1 MTPISLGS
9 ITYSQGLQLL
19 AARKQALDSGHIPRM
34 SKEAMA
40 TSFPLRDIGADYV
53 EKIADSGLFDSL
65 KSGFGGMDSST
76 RNVLLSGLAGAGLG
90 AGTGAAS
97 ALFNGEEGVGLK
109 ALKGGL
115 AGGAVGG
122 GLGLAFNPE
131 LLHKAF
137 KLEKSPGLTSS
148 SSSLPPN
155 ASNAQHRAAQIK
167 SRTPAEQLN
176 EINKLQGVADSS
188 MPEVVNYTAHG
199 LNTAAAGGA
208 GAYIA
213 NKAVYDPD
221 TLASRL
227 HADMASSR
235 SAVPDI
241 PAYPAKTRVDSLGT
255 KWHTDATKAVKGKPA
270 TGIDMTKL
278 WNQMT
283 GTPMVPMSAANEAAA
298 HDTMR
303 KYSPEQIM
311 EKFKLKSSIPGK
323 IPITLN
329 SRLSGAFN
337 EELAG
342 KMLETSKLPGMLT
355 GAGKLRPGKAA
366 LLALLAGGWGL
377 GAGAIRHN
385 YRQSDSDRTDAKS
398 VLNALRTT
406 VMPEQTSN
414 TMQ

>member
-1 MTPISLGS
+1 MTPISLSS

-40 TSFPLRDIGADYV
+40 NSFPLRDIGADYI
-53 EKIADSGLFDSL
+53 EKIAESGLLDSL

-97 ALFNGEEGVGLK
+97 ALFNGEEGAGWK

-115 AGGAVGG
+115 AGGAIGG

-148 SSSLPPN
+148 ALPAN

-167 SRTPAEQLN
+167 SRTPAEQLD

-213 NKAVYDPD
+213 NKSVYDPA
-221 TLASRL
+221 TLTSRI
-227 HADMASSR
+227 HSDMASSK

-241 PAYPAKTRVDSLGT
+241 LAQPAEFRVDSMGT
-255 KWHTDATKAVKGKPA
+255 RWHKDAVKAQKGKPA

-283 GTPMVPMSAANEAAA
+283 GTPLANLNPADEAAA
-298 HDTMR
+298 HEIMR

-311 EKFKLKSSIPGK
+311 EKFKLKSSIPGR
-323 IPITLN
+323 IPTTLN
-329 SRLSGAFN
+329 SRLSGAFTDD
-337 EELAG
+337 LAE
-342 KMLETSKLPGMLT
+342 KMLEKSKLPGMFT

-385 YRQSDSDRTDAKS
+385 YRQSDTDRTDAKS

-406 VMPEQTSN
+406 VLPEQTSN

>member
-1 MTPISLGS
+1 MTPISLSS

-40 TSFPLRDIGADYV
+40 TSFPLRDIGADYI
-53 EKIADSGLFDSL
+53 EKIAESGLLDSL
-65 KSGFGGMDSST
+65 KSGFGGMDAST

-97 ALFNGEEGVGLK
+97 ALLNGEEGAGWK

-122 GLGLAFNPE
+122 GLGLAFNPDV
-131 LLHKAF
+131 LSKAF
-137 KLEKSPGLTSS
+137 KLEKSPEPA
-148 SSSLPPN
+148 SSSLPAN

-167 SRTPAEQLN
+167 SRTPAEQLA
-176 EINKLQGVADSS
+176 EINKLQSVADSS

-208 GAYIA
+208 GAYVA
-213 NKAVYDPD
+213 NKAVFDPD
-221 TLASRL
+221 TLANRIR
-227 HADMASSR
+227 ADMKSSK
-235 SAVPDI
+235 SAIPDI
-241 PAYPAKTRVDSLGT
+241 PPSPRKNMVDPNTGLSY
-255 KWHTDATKAVKGKPA
+255 HVDATKAVKGKPA
-270 TGIDMTKL
+270 TGIDMTTL

-283 GTPMVPMSAANEAAA
+283 GETRIPANAAKETSLHN
-298 HDTMR
+298 TMR
-303 KYSPEQIM
+303 RMSPDSIIK
-311 EKFKLKSSIPGK
+311 KFKLEGSIPGTMHS
-323 IPITLN
+323 TLN
-329 SRLSGAFN
+329 SRLSGAFKDD
-337 EELAG
+337 LAE
-342 KMLETSKLPGMLT
+342 KMLEKSKLTGMFT

-377 GAGAIRHN
+377 GAGAIRHK
-385 YRQSDSDRTDAKS
+385 YRQDDSDRTDAKAM
-398 VLNALRTT
+398 LNALRTT
-406 VMPEQTSN
+406 VMPNPTSN

>member
-1 MTPISLGS
+1 MTPISLSS

-19 AARKQALDSGHIPRM
+19 AARKQALDSGHIERM

-40 TSFPLRDIGADYV
+40 NSFPLRDIGADYI
-53 EKIADSGLFDSL
+53 EKIAESGLLDSL

-97 ALFNGEEGVGLK
+97 ALFNGEEGAGWK

-115 AGGAVGG
+115 AGGAIGG

-131 LLHKAF
+131 LLNKAF
-137 KLEKSPGLTSS
+137 KLEKSPGPA
-148 SSSLPPN
+148 SSLPPN

-167 SRTPAEQLN
+167 SRTPAEQLA
-176 EINKLQGVADSS
+176 EINKLQSVADSS

-221 TLASRL
+221 ALAHRI

-241 PAYPAKTRVDSLGT
+241 PASPKKTMVNPDTGLPYRV
-255 KWHTDATKAVKGKPA
+255 DATKAVKGKPA

-283 GTPMVPMSAANEAAA
+283 GTPLVPMSAAGEAAA

-323 IPITLN
+323 IPTTLN
-329 SRLSGAFN
+329 SRLSGAFTDD
-337 EELAG
+337 LAE
-342 KMLETSKLPGMLT
+342 KMLEKSKLPGMFT
-355 GAGKLRPGKAA
+355 GVGKLRPGKAA

-377 GAGAIRHN
+377 GAGAIRHK
-385 YRQSDSDRTDAKS
+385 YRQDDSDRTDAKAM
-398 VLNALRTT
+398 LNALRTT
-406 VMPEQTSN
+406 VMPDPTSN

>member
-1 MTPISLGS
+1 MKPISLGS

-40 TSFPLRDIGADYV
+40 TSFPLRDIGADYI
-53 EKIADSGLFDSL
+53 EKIAESGLLDSL
-65 KSGFGGMDSST
+65 KSGFGGMDAST

-97 ALFNGEEGVGLK
+97 ALLNGEEGAGWK

-122 GLGLAFNPE
+122 GLGLAFNPDV
-131 LLHKAF
+131 LSKAF
-137 KLEKSPGLTSS
+137 KLEKSPEPA
-148 SSSLPPN
+148 SSSLPAN

-167 SRTPAEQLN
+167 SRTPAEQLA
-176 EINKLQGVADSS
+176 ELNKLQGVADSS

-208 GAYIA
+208 GAYVA
-213 NKAVYDPD
+213 NKAMYDPD
-221 TLASRL
+221 MLADRI
-227 HADMASSR
+227 HADIKSSR

-241 PAYPAKTRVDSLGT
+241 EAKPAKTLTNLNTNMR
-255 KWHTDATKAVKGKPA
+255 WHQDATKAVKGKPA

-278 WNQMT
+278 WYNMT
-283 GTPMVPMSAANEAAA
+283 GETIPLPGVAAEAAF
-298 HDTMR
+298 HDSMR
-303 KYSPEQIM
+303 ADSKKQMIDAL
-311 EKFKLKSSIPGK
+311 KLEGK
-323 IPITLN
+323 IPGVAPRDLSN
-329 SRLSGAFN
+329 RLSGAYGAPAA
-337 EELAG
+337 EE
-342 KMLETSKLPGMLT
+342 MLEKANLKGMFT

-377 GAGAIRHN
+377 GAGVIRHK
-385 YRQSDSDRTDAKS
+385 YRQDDSDRTDAKAM
-398 VLNALRTT
+398 LNALRTT
-406 VMPEQTSN
+406 VMPNPTSN

>member
-1 MTPISLGS
+1 MTPISLSS

-19 AARKQALDSGHIPRM
+19 AARKQALDSGHIERM

-40 TSFPLRDIGADYV
+40 NSFPLRDIGADYI
-53 EKIADSGLFDSL
+53 EKIAESGLLDSL

-97 ALFNGEEGVGLK
+97 ALFNGEEGAGWK

-115 AGGAVGG
+115 AGGAIGG

-131 LLHKAF
+131 LLNKAF
-137 KLEKSPGLTSS
+137 KLEKSPGPA
-148 SSSLPPN
+148 SSLPPN

-167 SRTPAEQLN
+167 SRTPAEQLA

-208 GAYIA
+208 GAYVA
-213 NKAVYDPD
+213 NKAVFDPD
-221 TLASRL
+221 TLANRI
-227 HADMASSR
+227 HADMKSSR
-235 SAVPDI
+235 SAIPDI
-241 PAYPAKTRVDSLGT
+241 PASPRKNMVDPNTGLSY
-255 KWHTDATKAVKGKPA
+255 HIDAVKAVKGKPA
-270 TGIDMTKL
+270 TGIDMNTL

-283 GTPMVPMSAANEAAA
+283 GETRIPAGAAGEAAL

-303 KYSPEQIM
+303 KMSPEQII
-311 EKFKLKSSIPGK
+311 EKFKLKGSIPGTMNS
-323 IPITLN
+323 TLN
-329 SRLSGAFN
+329 SRLSGAFKDD
-337 EELAG
+337 LAE
-342 KMLETSKLPGMLT
+342 KMLEKSKLTGMFT

-377 GAGAIRHN
+377 GAGAIRHK
-385 YRQSDSDRTDAKS
+385 YRQDDSDRTDAKAM
-398 VLNALRTT
+398 LNALRTT
-406 VMPEQTSN
+406 VMPDPTSN

>member
-1 MTPISLGS
+1 MTPISLSS

-53 EKIADSGLFDSL
+53 EKIAESGLLDSL
-65 KSGFGGMDSST
+65 KSGFGGMDAST

-97 ALFNGEEGVGLK
+97 ALLSGEEGAGWK

-131 LLHKAF
+131 VLSKAF

-148 SSSLPPN
+148 ALPAN

-167 SRTPAEQLN
+167 SRTPAEQLD

-188 MPEVVNYTAHG
+188 MPETINYAAHG

-221 TLASRL
+221 TLA
-227 HADMASSR
+227 MG
-235 SAVPDI
+235 I
-241 PAYPAKTRVDSLGT
+241 KAKLQDPKLELAAFQSVFPTANPKTLTIDEL
-255 KWHTDATKAVKGKPA
+255 KAMMPK
-270 TGIDMTKL
+270 
-278 WNQMT
+278 
-283 GTPMVPMSAANEAAA
+283 
-298 HDTMR
+298 
-303 KYSPEQIM
+303 SP
-311 EKFKLKSSIPGK
+311 IPGT
-323 IPITLN
+323 IPSTLN
-329 SRLSGAFN
+329 SKLS
-337 EELAG
+337 AG
-342 KMLETSKLPGMLT
+342 LGDAGEKILEKSKIPGMLT
-355 GAGKLRPGKAA
+355 GVGKLRPGKAA

-385 YRQSDSDRTDAKS
+385 YRQGDSDRTDAKA

-406 VMPEQTSN
+406 VLPDQTAN

>member
-1 MTPISLGS
+1 MTPISLSS

-40 TSFPLRDIGADYV
+40 TSFPLRDIGADYI
-53 EKIADSGLFDSL
+53 EKIAESGLLDSL
-65 KSGFGGMDSST
+65 KSGFGGMDAST

-97 ALFNGEEGVGLK
+97 ALLNGEEGAGWK

-131 LLHKAF
+131 VLSKAF
-137 KLEKSPGLTSS
+137 KLEKSPGPA
-148 SSSLPPN
+148 SSLPAN

-188 MPEVVNYTAHG
+188 MPETINYAAHG

-221 TLASRL
+221 ALAHRL

-235 SAVPDI
+235 SAVP
-241 PAYPAKTRVDSLGT
+241 
-255 KWHTDATKAVKGKPA
+255 ATKGVKAKPA

-283 GTPMVPMSAANEAAA
+283 GTPLVPMSAAGEAAA

-311 EKFKLKSSIPGK
+311 ERFKLKSSIPGK
-323 IPITLN
+323 IPTTLN
-329 SRLSGAFN
+329 SRLSGAFT

-377 GAGAIRHN
+377 GAGAIRHK
-385 YRQSDSDRTDAKS
+385 YRQDDSDRTDAKAM
-398 VLNALRTT
+398 LNALRTT
-406 VMPEQTSN
+406 VMPDPTSN